1 MTRMVCSKQMLTDS
15 MIILIVRPW
24 NSTVTCTDC
33 LQSPDLEVLLFYD
46 NDMNQRSQS
55 VEWEKVVWSG
65 QSGV

>member
-1 MTRMVCSKQMLTDS
+1 